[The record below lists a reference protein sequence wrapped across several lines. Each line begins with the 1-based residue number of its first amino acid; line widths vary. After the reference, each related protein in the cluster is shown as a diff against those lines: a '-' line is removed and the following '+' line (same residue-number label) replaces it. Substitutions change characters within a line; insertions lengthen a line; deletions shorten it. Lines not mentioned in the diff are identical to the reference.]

1 MTAKP
6 RILLVDDEQ
15 AITANLAP
23 FVERSGFVVAIA
35 ADGEKA
41 LRQVTSAELLYGV
54 RP

>member
-6 RILLVDDEQ
+6 KILLVDDEQ

-23 FVERSGFVVAIA
+23 CLERSGFVVAIA

-41 LRQVTSAELLYGV
+41 LRQVASAELLYGV